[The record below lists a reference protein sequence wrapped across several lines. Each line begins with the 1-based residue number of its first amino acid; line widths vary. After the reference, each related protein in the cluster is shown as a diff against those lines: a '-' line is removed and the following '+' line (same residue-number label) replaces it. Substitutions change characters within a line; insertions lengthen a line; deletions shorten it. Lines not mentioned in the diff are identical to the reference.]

1 MCRPAS
7 SVKNND
13 SNANTTMTQVVKP
26 FFGRKAF
33 VEEFLPL
40 GQQKNAHVD
49 RQAMMAAAR
58 GENGKAWMAR
68 NYVERLRALE
78 AMRAALGCRKT
89 VVWAGGPV
97 AEAALKTGGY
107 LDGGVDLSPAH
118 GVTEHEDGRRIVV
131 HGSQH
136 PSAPLLAGDN
146 SVVDRCR
153 AAALRSGG
161 GDRRHARSG
170 WCG

>member
-7 SVKNND
+7 SVKNNN

-40 GQQKNAHVD
+40 GQQNNAHVD

-58 GENGKAWMAR
+58 GENGKGWMAR

-107 LDGGVDLSPAH
+107 FEGGVEVSRDHQVIELR
-118 GVTEHEDGRRIVV
+118 GGRSVV
-131 HGSQH
+131 VSATQH
-136 PSAPLLAGDN
+136 PSLPLLGGGSN
-146 SVVDRCR
+146 RCP
-153 AAALRSGG
+153 AAPLRSGV
-161 GDRRHARSG
+161 
-170 WCG
+170 CG